1 MTANWFEAKVKY
13 VKVGEDGKEKKM
25 SELYLLD
32 AMSYTEAESRIT
44 ENLREMIQGDFYIVG
59 LKKSNITELVVA
71 GADIDSALANLHKS
85 LSTYV
90 VPFEISS
97 LADTNIMDVFPYFSD
112 DADQK
117 IPSNLKPLD
126 SIEADL

>member
-44 ENLREMIQGDFYIVG
+44 ENLREMIQGDFYIVIYKIINKRSRNNSPQRG
-59 LKKSNITELVVA
+59 IE
-71 GADIDSALANLHKS
+71 
-85 LSTYV
+85 
-90 VPFEISS
+90 EIEHHG
-97 LADTNIMDVFPYFSD
+97 VGGV
-112 DADQK
+112 
-117 IPSNLKPLD
+117 
-126 SIEADL
+126 E

>member
-44 ENLREMIQGDFYIVG
+44 ENLREMIQGDFYIVIY
-59 LKKSNITELVVA
+59 KIINKRSRHNSPQSELNLL
-71 GADIDSALANLHKS
+71 IANES
-85 LSTYV
+85 LSV
-90 VPFEISS
+90 
-97 LADTNIMDVFPYFSD
+97 
-112 DADQK
+112 
-117 IPSNLKPLD
+117 
-126 SIEADL
+126 